1 MQRSSTQV
9 IVLLAVFAGSTAVPA
24 SLASQTT
31 GDYISGRVVSE
42 DAVPEAG
49 VWVIA
54 ESKDVMANDGRG
66 PDSYRK
72 IVVTDDAGRFLLP
85 DLPSGTYDVWVRG
98 YGLVDSRASWT
109 LSGQHLVRP
118 GTRDLQI
125 TVETAQTP
133 QQAARVYPANY
144 WYSLLK
150 LPSATAFPGDGRY
163 IPSGVESQNEWLGGL
178 KLRCNLCHQIGTSA
192 TRLAT
197 RGAWDTAMRK
207 SPSMFAGANSFG
219 YEAFLDVFED
229 WSTRIHE
236 LFYRTELKMM
246 AVPIHADATT
256 FDGLSQ

>member
-150 LPSATAFPGDGRY
+150 LPPATAFPRRRQLH
-163 IPSGVESQNEWLGGL
+163 PQRCGVSERMVRRAQAELQPLSPD
-178 KLRCNLCHQIGTSA
+178 RHLC
-192 TRLAT
+192 
-197 RGAWDTAMRK
+197 
-207 SPSMFAGANSFG
+207 
-219 YEAFLDVFED
+219 
-229 WSTRIHE
+229 
-236 LFYRTELKMM
+236 
-246 AVPIHADATT
+246 DAT
-256 FDGLSQ
+256 GNPRGVGHRHEEVSEHVRRSELIRI